1 MNVVMNEYP
10 EVVFSI
16 LYMLICL
23 VLIVIFALTES
34 MKKRASL
41 LKNGDVKV
49 AEQKDINDKD
59 DSKKKDDGEMPP

>member
-23 VLIVIFALTES
+23 VLIVIFALTER
-34 MKKRASL
+34 MKRRASL

-49 AEQKDINDKD
+49 AEQKDINDKG
-59 DSKKKDDGEMPP
+59 DSKKKNDRDMPP